1 VSPLEDRGKLDGGA
15 QACQI
20 LHRQLA
26 PLEAWLEAKADGAPI
41 VVLGDFNR
49 NLSHEKNT
57 IAQSAIRSDGS
68 DPRSPLASGIRVRS
82 LYGEINDTA
91 PVNSAVT
98 LLEPECPVNEIARD
112 ICTRAKRELFSQE
125 ALKPLTRA
133 DSLGCRNPIGLDHI
147 LIGGGLTATGPAIK
161 VPLGVFGGTRPAT
174 QKHPDPLLAVSDH
187 CPLKATLRF

>member
-1 VSPLEDRGKLDGGA
+1 MAMRRRVRFFTGNSHRLKLGW
-15 QACQI
+15 
-20 LHRQLA
+20 RQ
-26 PLEAWLEAKADGAPI
+26 ADGVPI

-57 IAQSAIRSDGS
+57 IELSAVRSDGS
-68 DPRSPLASGIRVRS
+68 DPKSPLASGTRVRS

-91 PVNSAVT
+91 PVNSALM
-98 LLEPECPVNEIARD
+98 LLEPECRVNAVASE
-112 ICTRAKRELFSQE
+112 ICTRSKREFFSQD

-174 QKHPDPLLAVSDH
+174 RKHPDPLLAVSDH
-187 CPLKATLRF
+187 CPLKATLRL